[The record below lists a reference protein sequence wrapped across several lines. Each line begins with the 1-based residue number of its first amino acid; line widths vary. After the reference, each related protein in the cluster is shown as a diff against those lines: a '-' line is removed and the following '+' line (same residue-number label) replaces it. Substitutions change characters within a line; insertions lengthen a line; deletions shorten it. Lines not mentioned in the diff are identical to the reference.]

1 MKLKDI
7 YRPGAVTVHMGDDL
21 ASAARR
27 MEQAQVGALAVVD
40 EAGQLV
46 GIFTE
51 RDLVRAIAW
60 ADNPARVLVSAYAS
74 SRPETADVEEDSR
87 DVARRMLDLGSGTS
101 RYRRR
106 RAAGWDGLDARPAG
120 RRSVDVGRLHG
131 CGPENRSGALGT
143 GGSGTV
149 CFGVPAHPSR
159 RA

>member
-51 RDLVRAIAW
+51 RDLVRAIA
-60 ADNPARVLVSAYAS
+60 
-74 SRPETADVEEDSR
+74 
-87 DVARRMLDLGSGTS
+87 
-101 RYRRR
+101 
-106 RAAGWDGLDARPAG
+106 
-120 RRSVDVGRLHG
+120 
-131 CGPENRSGALGT
+131 
-143 GGSGTV
+143 
-149 CFGVPAHPSR
+149 
-159 RA
+159 